1 MTNFTSSHTPV
12 SYFTKPLSKSNL
24 NIAHLNARS
33 LLSIIDDVHLLLY
46 NEHIDILGISETWLD
61 ETIADDE
68 ICPPHYSIIRRDQN
82 RRGGGVAILLSDRVH
97 YLPCSDINTGNIES
111 VWIELFPNS
120 CH

>member
-1 MTNFTSSHTPV
+1 MKQLLMMK
-12 SYFTKPLSKSNL
+12 YAPL
-24 NIAHLNARS
+24 
-33 LLSIIDDVHLLLY
+33 
-46 NEHIDILGISETWLD
+46 
-61 ETIADDE
+61 TIH
-68 ICPPHYSIIRRDQN
+68 CSIIRRDQN